1 MFIERPLASLPED
14 RAAMFLR
21 QLGAEHDAGDTTLFT
36 LGFQKVAANWQ
47 DAGGPAAFEPIGLF
61 GYRALG
67 DRTGLA
73 FAASMLDM
81 PRAVDLEKT
90 MFLAIAHK
98 ARIAGH
104 ERLFVVTPDHRVRR
118 TFAAFGMVF
127 PAELQLESY
136 LVGYFDLTD
145 ITRQESRSQAQQAA

>member
-1 MFIERPLASLPED
+1 MFIERPLASLPAD

-21 QLGAEHDAGDTTLFT
+21 QLGAHHDAGDTTLFT

-61 GYRALG
+61 GYRTLG

-73 FAASMLDM
+73 FETSILDT
-81 PRAVDLEKT
+81 PRAIDLEKT

-98 ARIAGH
+98 ARVAGH
-104 ERLFVVTPDHRVRR
+104 ERLFVITPDRRVRR

-127 PAELQLESY
+127 PAALQLESY
-136 LVGYFDLTD
+136 LVGYFDLTAL
-145 ITRQESRSQAQQAA
+145 AQQAA